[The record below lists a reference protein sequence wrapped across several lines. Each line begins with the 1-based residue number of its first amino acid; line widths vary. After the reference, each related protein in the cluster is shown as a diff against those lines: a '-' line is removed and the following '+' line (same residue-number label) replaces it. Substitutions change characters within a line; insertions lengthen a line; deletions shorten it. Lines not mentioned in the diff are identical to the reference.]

1 MLLLDEAALPW
12 LLQLPPPPPP
22 PAPPAPALPLPLPL
36 LPPPPG
42 VLLLPLPPFLLLPPL
57 GETAA
62 EEEAW
67 AAPAPFCLGPAA
79 VSAWAEL
86 AHLPRLLPR
95 CRDLSPPMGPAAEGG
110 AGELAW
116 AVPAAGCCCL
126 GGLPRR
132 PRISGRWPRGGREGK
147 GRLGRALGVRT
158 GGYGEAPPL
167 RGIRAG
173 EGGRRAVRAE
183 GSIRIAGVPLR
194 IATGRHLV
202 SSSLPRLAPLWLG
215 EAAAA
220 AGPERLT
227 WPAAPASRRQGAQQP
242 PAARAML
249 EPALRGGSETGPR
262 GIPAPRAAPRHSLSA
277 LFAAVPS
284 HQDRAPRPTTTC
296 HAALSPHAAHYE
308 VALSPS
314 AGRSRGSPPLPDP

>member
-110 AGELAW
+110 AGELA
-116 AVPAAGCCCL
+116 
-126 GGLPRR
+126 
-132 PRISGRWPRGGREGK
+132 
-147 GRLGRALGVRT
+147 
-158 GGYGEAPPL
+158 
-167 RGIRAG
+167 
-173 EGGRRAVRAE
+173 
-183 GSIRIAGVPLR
+183 
-194 IATGRHLV
+194 
-202 SSSLPRLAPLWLG
+202 
-215 EAAAA
+215 
-220 AGPERLT
+220 
-227 WPAAPASRRQGAQQP
+227 
-242 PAARAML
+242 
-249 EPALRGGSETGPR
+249 
-262 GIPAPRAAPRHSLSA
+262 
-277 LFAAVPS
+277 
-284 HQDRAPRPTTTC
+284 
-296 HAALSPHAAHYE
+296 
-308 VALSPS
+308 
-314 AGRSRGSPPLPDP
+314 